1 MNIMNKSIK
10 GVLIRKNVSLKKFN
24 TFRVNA
30 KASEFYVPE
39 TINGFIDL
47 IKLLNEKDKRYL
59 ILGGGSNILFLDKV
73 IEFPIIYTGFFSR
86 IEHTSHNILAYSG
99 ARVIDTVK
107 YAYKNAFT
115 GLEFLYGLPGS
126 IGGAAYM
133 NARCYEHSVSE
144 FIDSVGIIDDN
155 IEYMHIGNNEC
166 RYDYKRSIFQ
176 DKKYIIL
183 DVRFKLNKSS
193 KKLIKPE
200 MNKYLKD
207 RKTKHQ
213 FKYPSAGSTFLNDY
227 NTNMIAGK
235 VIDSINMRGVRLGG
249 AMVSPYHAN
258 FIVNYNNAS
267 GYDILNL
274 MRKVKEE
281 VYNQKGITLNAEV
294 RIISNDKEAKL

>member
-1 MNIMNKSIK
+1 MVKSLN
-10 GVLIRKNVSLKKFN
+10 GVLSRENVSLKKLN
-24 TFRVNA
+24 TFRINA

-47 IKLLNEKDKRYL
+47 LKYLNDNNKRYI

-73 IEFPIIYTGFFSR
+73 IEFPIIYTGFFTR
-86 IEHTSHNILAYSG
+86 VEHTSHNILAYSG
-99 ARVIDTVK
+99 ANVIDVVK
-107 YAYKNAFT
+107 YAYKNSFT

-144 FIDSVGIIDDN
+144 FIDRVGIIDDN
-155 IEYMHIGNNEC
+155 FEYMHIGIEDC
-166 RYDYKRSIFQ
+166 KYAYKRSIFQ

-183 DVRFKLNKSS
+183 DVRFKLEKGS

-200 MNKYLKD
+200 MKKYFKD
-207 RKTKHQ
+207 RKNKNQ

-227 NTNMIAGK
+227 ETNMIAGK
-235 VIDSINMRGVRLGG
+235 VIDSINMRGVKVGG

-258 FIVNYNNAS
+258 FIVNYNNAT
-267 GYDILNL
+267 GRDILNL
-274 MRKVKEE
+274 MRKVREE

-294 RIISNDKEAKL
+294 RIISNDENEKL

>member
-1 MNIMNKSIK
+1 MVKSFN
-10 GVLIRKNVSLKKFN
+10 GVLSRENVSLKKFN

-30 KASEFYVPE
+30 KALEFYVPE

-47 IKLLNEKDKRYL
+47 IKYLNDNNKRYM

-99 ARVIDTVK
+99 ANVIDVVK

-115 GLEFLYGLPGS
+115 GLEFLYGLPGT

-133 NARCYEHSVSE
+133 NARCYEHSVSD

-155 IEYMHIGNNEC
+155 IEYMHIGIDDCN
-166 RYDYKRSIFQ
+166 YAYKKSVFQ
-176 DKKYIIL
+176 DKKYIII
-183 DVRFKLNKSS
+183 DVRFKLNKGS

-200 MNKYLKD
+200 MKKFYKD
-207 RKTKHQ
+207 RKNKNQ

-227 NTNMIAGK
+227 ETNMIAGK
-235 VIDSINMRGVRLGG
+235 VIDSINMRGTRVGG

-258 FIVNYNNAS
+258 FIVNYNNAT
-267 GYDILNL
+267 GKDILNL
-274 MRKVKEE
+274 MRKVREE

-294 RIISNDKEAKL
+294 RIISNDEEAKL

>member
-1 MNIMNKSIK
+1 MGKSIK
-10 GVLIRKNVSLKKFN
+10 GVLSRKNISLKKFN

-30 KASEFYVPE
+30 KALEFYIPE

-47 IKLLNEKDKRYL
+47 IKYINDNNKRYM

-86 IEHTSHNILAYSG
+86 IEHTPHNILAYSG
-99 ARVIDTVK
+99 ANVIDVMK

-133 NARCYEHSVSE
+133 NARCYEHSISE
-144 FIDSVGIIDDN
+144 FIDSVGIIDEN
-155 IEYMHIGNNEC
+155 IEYMHIGIDEC
-166 RYDYKRSIFQ
+166 KYAYKKSVFQ

-183 DVRFKLNKSS
+183 DVRFKLNKGS

-207 RKTKHQ
+207 RKNKNQ

-227 NTNMIAGK
+227 ETNMIAGK
-235 VIDSINMRGVRLGG
+235 VIDSVNMKGFRLGG
-249 AMVSPYHAN
+249 AMVAPYHAN
-258 FIVNYNNAS
+258 FIINYNNAS
-267 GYDILNL
+267 GRDILNL
-274 MRKVKEE
+274 MRKVKDE
-281 VYNQKGITLNAEV
+281 VYNQKGIILNAEV
-294 RIISNDKEAKL
+294 RIISNDENEKL

>member
-1 MNIMNKSIK
+1 MVKSLN
-10 GVLIRKNVSLKKFN
+10 GVLSRENVSLKKLN
-24 TFRVNA
+24 TFRINA

-47 IKLLNEKDKRYL
+47 LKYLNDNNKRYI

-73 IEFPIIYTGFFSR
+73 IEFPIIYTGFFTR
-86 IEHTSHNILAYSG
+86 VEHTSHNILAYSG
-99 ARVIDTVK
+99 ASVIDVVK
-107 YAYKNAFT
+107 YAYKNSFT

-144 FIDSVGIIDDN
+144 FIDKVGIIDDN
-155 IEYMHIGNNEC
+155 FDYMHIGIEDC
-166 RYDYKRSIFQ
+166 QYAYKRSIFQ

-183 DVRFKLNKSS
+183 DVRFKLEKGS

-200 MNKYLKD
+200 MKKYFKD
-207 RKTKHQ
+207 RKNKNQ

-227 NTNMIAGK
+227 ETNMIAGK
-235 VIDSINMRGVRLGG
+235 IIDSINMRGVKVGG

-258 FIVNYNNAS
+258 FIVNYNNAT
-267 GYDILNL
+267 GRDILNL
-274 MRKVKEE
+274 MRKVREE

-294 RIISNDKEAKL
+294 RIISNDENEKL

>member
-1 MNIMNKSIK
+1 MVKSLN
-10 GVLIRKNVSLKKFN
+10 GVLSRENVSLKKLN
-24 TFRVNA
+24 TFRINA

-47 IKLLNEKDKRYL
+47 LKYLNDNNKRYI

-73 IEFPIIYTGFFSR
+73 IEFPIIYTGFFTR
-86 IEHTSHNILAYSG
+86 VEHTSHNILAYSG
-99 ARVIDTVK
+99 ASVIDVVK
-107 YAYKNAFT
+107 YAYKNSFT

-144 FIDSVGIIDDN
+144 FIDKVGIIDDN
-155 IEYMHIGNNEC
+155 FDYMHIGIEDC
-166 RYDYKRSIFQ
+166 QYAYKRSIFQ

-183 DVRFKLNKSS
+183 DVRFKLEKGS

-200 MNKYLKD
+200 MKKYFKD
-207 RKTKHQ
+207 RKNKNQ

-227 NTNMIAGK
+227 ETNMIAGK
-235 VIDSINMRGVRLGG
+235 IIDSINVRGVKVGG

-258 FIVNYNNAS
+258 FIVNYNNAT
-267 GYDILNL
+267 GRDILNL
-274 MRKVKEE
+274 MRKVREE

-294 RIISNDKEAKL
+294 RIISNDENEKL

>member
-1 MNIMNKSIK
+1 MAEYLK
-10 GVLIRKNVSLKKFN
+10 GVLTRKNISLKNFN
-24 TFRVNA
+24 TFKVNA
-30 KASEFYVPE
+30 KSSEFYIPE

-47 IKLLNEKDKRYL
+47 IKCLNHNNKRYL
-59 ILGGGSNILFLDKV
+59 ILGGGSNILFLDK
-73 IEFPIIYTGFFSR
+73 IIDFPIIYTGFFSR

-99 ARVIDTVK
+99 AKVIDTVK
-107 YAYKNAFT
+107 HAYKNSFT
-115 GLEFLYGLPGS
+115 GLEFLYGLPGT

-155 IEYMHIGNNEC
+155 IEYMHIGIDDC
-166 RYDYKRSIFQ
+166 KYAYKKSVFQ

-207 RKTKHQ
+207 RKKKHQ

-227 NTNMIAGK
+227 ETNMIAGK
-235 VIDSINMRGVRLGG
+235 VIDSINMRGVKLGG

-267 GYDILNL
+267 GRDILNL
-274 MRKVKEE
+274 MRKIKEE

-294 RIISNDKEAKL
+294 RIISNDENELL

>member
-1 MNIMNKSIK
+1 MVKSLN
-10 GVLIRKNVSLKKFN
+10 GVLSRENVSLKKLN
-24 TFRVNA
+24 TFRINA

-47 IKLLNEKDKRYL
+47 LKYLNDNNKRYI

-73 IEFPIIYTGFFSR
+73 IEFPIIYTGFFTR
-86 IEHTSHNILAYSG
+86 VEHTSHNILAYSG
-99 ARVIDTVK
+99 ASVIDVVK
-107 YAYKNAFT
+107 YAYKNSFT

-144 FIDSVGIIDDN
+144 FIDKVGIIDDN
-155 IEYMHIGNNEC
+155 FDYMHIGIEDC
-166 RYDYKRSIFQ
+166 QYAYKRSIFQ

-183 DVRFKLNKSS
+183 DVRFKLEKGS

-200 MNKYLKD
+200 MKKYFKD
-207 RKTKHQ
+207 RKNKNQ

-227 NTNMIAGK
+227 ETNMIAGK
-235 VIDSINMRGVRLGG
+235 VIDSINMRGVKVGG

-258 FIVNYNNAS
+258 FIVNYNNAT
-267 GYDILNL
+267 GRDILNL
-274 MRKVKEE
+274 MRKVREE

-294 RIISNDKEAKL
+294 IIISNDENEKL

>member
-1 MNIMNKSIK
+1 MVKSLN
-10 GVLIRKNVSLKKFN
+10 GVLSRENVSLKKLN
-24 TFRVNA
+24 TFRINA

-47 IKLLNEKDKRYL
+47 LKYLNDNNKRYI

-86 IEHTSHNILAYSG
+86 VEHTSHNILAYSG
-99 ARVIDTVK
+99 ASVIDVVK
-107 YAYKNAFT
+107 YAYKNSFT

-144 FIDSVGIIDDN
+144 FIDKVGIIDDN
-155 IEYMHIGNNEC
+155 FDYMHIGIEDC
-166 RYDYKRSIFQ
+166 QYSYKRSIFQ

-183 DVRFKLNKSS
+183 DVRFKLEKGS

-200 MNKYLKD
+200 MKKYFKD
-207 RKTKHQ
+207 RKNKNQ

-227 NTNMIAGK
+227 ETNMIAGK
-235 VIDSINMRGVRLGG
+235 VIDSINMRGVKVGG

-258 FIVNYNNAS
+258 FIVNYNNAT
-267 GYDILNL
+267 GRDILNL
-274 MRKVKEE
+274 MRKVREE

-294 RIISNDKEAKL
+294 RIISNDENEKL

>member
-1 MNIMNKSIK
+1 MVKSLN
-10 GVLIRKNVSLKKFN
+10 GVLSRENVSLKKLN
-24 TFRVNA
+24 TFRINA

-47 IKLLNEKDKRYL
+47 LKYLNDNNKRYI

-73 IEFPIIYTGFFSR
+73 IEFPIIYTGFFTR
-86 IEHTSHNILAYSG
+86 VEHTSHNILAYSG
-99 ARVIDTVK
+99 ASVIDVVK
-107 YAYKNAFT
+107 YAYKNSFT

-144 FIDSVGIIDDN
+144 FIDKVGIIDDN
-155 IEYMHIGNNEC
+155 FDYMHIGIEDC
-166 RYDYKRSIFQ
+166 QYAYKRSIFQ

-183 DVRFKLNKSS
+183 DVRFKLEKGS

-200 MNKYLKD
+200 MKKYFKD
-207 RKTKHQ
+207 RKNKNQ

-227 NTNMIAGK
+227 ETNMIAGK
-235 VIDSINMRGVRLGG
+235 VIDSINMRGVKVGG

-258 FIVNYNNAS
+258 FIVNYNNAT
-267 GYDILNL
+267 GRDILNL
-274 MRKVKEE
+274 MRKVREE

-294 RIISNDKEAKL
+294 RIISNDENEKL

>member
-1 MNIMNKSIK
+1 MIKSLN
-10 GVLIRKNVSLKKFN
+10 GVLSRENVSLKKLN
-24 TFRVNA
+24 TFRINA

-47 IKLLNEKDKRYL
+47 LKYLNDNNKRYI

-73 IEFPIIYTGFFSR
+73 IEFPIIYTGFFTR
-86 IEHTSHNILAYSG
+86 VEHTSHNILAYSG
-99 ARVIDTVK
+99 ANVIDVVK
-107 YAYKNAFT
+107 YAYKNSFT

-144 FIDSVGIIDDN
+144 FIDKVGIIDDN
-155 IEYMHIGNNEC
+155 FDYMHIGIEDC
-166 RYDYKRSIFQ
+166 QYAYKRSIFQ
-176 DKKYIIL
+176 DKKYVIL
-183 DVRFKLNKSS
+183 DVRFKLEKGS

-200 MNKYLKD
+200 MKKYFKD
-207 RKTKHQ
+207 RKNKNQ

-227 NTNMIAGK
+227 ETNMIAGK
-235 VIDSINMRGVRLGG
+235 VIDSINMRGVKVGG

-258 FIVNYNNAS
+258 FIVNYNNAT
-267 GYDILNL
+267 GRDILNL
-274 MRKVKEE
+274 MRKVREE

-294 RIISNDKEAKL
+294 RIISNDENEKL

>member
-1 MNIMNKSIK
+1 MVKSLN
-10 GVLIRKNVSLKKFN
+10 GVLSRENVSLKKLN
-24 TFRVNA
+24 TFRINS

-47 IKLLNEKDKRYL
+47 LKYLNDNNKRYI

-86 IEHTSHNILAYSG
+86 VEHTSHNILAYSG
-99 ARVIDTVK
+99 ASVIDVVK
-107 YAYKNAFT
+107 YAYKNSFT

-144 FIDSVGIIDDN
+144 FIDKVGIIDDN
-155 IEYMHIGNNEC
+155 FDYMHIGIEDC
-166 RYDYKRSIFQ
+166 QYAYKRSIFQ
-176 DKKYIIL
+176 DKKYVIL
-183 DVRFKLNKSS
+183 DVRFKLEKGS

-200 MNKYLKD
+200 MKKYFKD
-207 RKTKHQ
+207 RKNKNQ

-227 NTNMIAGK
+227 ETNMIAGK
-235 VIDSINMRGVRLGG
+235 IIDSINMRGVKVGG

-258 FIVNYNNAS
+258 FIVNYNNAT
-267 GYDILNL
+267 GRDILNL
-274 MRKVKEE
+274 MRKVREE
-281 VYNQKGITLNAEV
+281 VYNQKGITLNVEV
-294 RIISNDKEAKL
+294 RIISNDENEKL

>member
-1 MNIMNKSIK
+1 MVKSLN
-10 GVLIRKNVSLKKFN
+10 GVLSRENVSLKKLN
-24 TFRVNA
+24 TFRINA

-47 IKLLNEKDKRYL
+47 LKYLNDNNKRYI

-73 IEFPIIYTGFFSR
+73 IEFPIIYTGFFTR
-86 IEHTSHNILAYSG
+86 VEHTSHNILAYSG
-99 ARVIDTVK
+99 ASVIDVVK
-107 YAYKNAFT
+107 YAYKNSFT

-144 FIDSVGIIDDN
+144 FIDKVGIIDDN
-155 IEYMHIGNNEC
+155 FEYMHIGIEDC
-166 RYDYKRSIFQ
+166 KYAYKRSIFQ

-183 DVRFKLNKSS
+183 DVRFKLDKGS

-200 MNKYLKD
+200 MKKYFKD
-207 RKTKHQ
+207 RKNKNQ

-227 NTNMIAGK
+227 ETNMIAGK
-235 VIDSINMRGVRLGG
+235 VIDSINMRGVKVGG

-258 FIVNYNNAS
+258 FIVNYNNAT
-267 GYDILNL
+267 GRDILNL
-274 MRKVKEE
+274 MRKVREE

-294 RIISNDKEAKL
+294 RIISNDENEKL

>member
-1 MNIMNKSIK
+1 MVKSLN
-10 GVLIRKNVSLKKFN
+10 GVLSRENVSLKKLN
-24 TFRVNA
+24 TFRINS

-47 IKLLNEKDKRYL
+47 LKYLNDNNKRYI

-86 IEHTSHNILAYSG
+86 VEHTSHNILAYSG
-99 ARVIDTVK
+99 ASVIDVVK
-107 YAYKNAFT
+107 YAYKNSFT

-144 FIDSVGIIDDN
+144 FIDKVGIIDDN
-155 IEYMHIGNNEC
+155 FDYMHIGIEDC
-166 RYDYKRSIFQ
+166 QYAYKRSIFQ

-183 DVRFKLNKSS
+183 DVRFKLEKGS

-200 MNKYLKD
+200 MKKYFKD
-207 RKTKHQ
+207 RKNKNQ

-227 NTNMIAGK
+227 ETNMIAGK
-235 VIDSINMRGVRLGG
+235 VIDSINMRGVKVGG

-258 FIVNYNNAS
+258 FIVNYNNAT
-267 GYDILNL
+267 GRDILNL
-274 MRKVKEE
+274 MRKVREE

-294 RIISNDKEAKL
+294 RIISNDENEKL

>member
-1 MNIMNKSIK
+1 MIK
-10 GVLIRKNVSLKKFN
+10 TLNGVVSRENVSLKKFN
-24 TFRVNA
+24 TFRVKA
-30 KASEFYVPE
+30 KALEFYIPE

-47 IKLLNEKDKRYL
+47 IKYLNDNNKRYM

-99 ARVIDTVK
+99 AEVMSVVK

-115 GLEFLYGLPGS
+115 GLEFLYGLPGT

-155 IEYMHIGNNEC
+155 IEYMHIGIDDC
-166 RYDYKRSIFQ
+166 KYAYKKSVFQ
-176 DKKYIIL
+176 EKKYIII
-183 DVRFKLNKSS
+183 DVRFKLNKAS

-200 MNKYLKD
+200 MNKYYKD
-207 RKTKHQ
+207 RKNKHQ
-213 FKYPSAGSTFLNDY
+213 YKYPSAGSTFLNDY
-227 NTNMIAGK
+227 ETNMIAGK
-235 VIDSINMRGVRLGG
+235 VIDSINMRGIRLGG

-267 GYDILNL
+267 GTDILNL
-274 MRKVKEE
+274 IKKVKEE
-281 VYNQKGITLNAEV
+281 VYNQKGIVLNPEV
-294 RIISNDKEAKL
+294 RIISNDREFKL